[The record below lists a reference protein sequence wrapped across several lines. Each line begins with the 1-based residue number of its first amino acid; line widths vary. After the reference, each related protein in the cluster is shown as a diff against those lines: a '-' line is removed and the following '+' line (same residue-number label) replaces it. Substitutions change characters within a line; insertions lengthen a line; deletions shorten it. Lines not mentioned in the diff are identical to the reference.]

1 MPTQL
6 LQGLNIL
13 VVEDVESIRTLIVRL
28 VEGLSAENVCSAMD
42 VDTGLTALKSQVF
55 DAVLLDYELGGRD
68 GIEILTAIR
77 NNRVHPNHKTPVV
90 LLTGHAESHVVK
102 EAVMAGANGYL
113 VKPVMPEVLG
123 QRLRKVIA
131 AHEETLGG
139 NPATEV
145 VWRRTI

>member
-1 MPTQL
+1 MPTQM
-6 LQGLNIL
+6 LQGLSVL
-13 VVEDVESIRTLIVRL
+13 VVEDVDSIRSLIVRL
-28 VEGLSAENVCSAMD
+28 VEGLGAETVCSAMG
-42 VDTGLTALKSQVF
+42 VDTALTALESQVF
-55 DAVLLDYELGGRD
+55 DAMLLDYELGGRD

-77 NNRVHPNHKTPVV
+77 NNPAHPNHKTPGV

-113 VKPVMPEVLG
+113 VKPVMPDILG

-145 VWRRTI
+145 VWRRSI

>member
-1 MPTQL
+1 MPTQM
-6 LQGLNIL
+6 LQRLNIL
-13 VVEDVESIRTLIVRL
+13 VVEDVDAIRSLIVRL
-28 VEGLSAENVCSAMD
+28 FESLRADDVCSAMG
-42 VDTGLTALKSQVF
+42 VETALTALEGQVF

-77 NNRVHPNHKTPVV
+77 NDPAHANHKTPVV

-113 VKPVMPEVLG
+113 VKPVMPDVLG
-123 QRLRKVIA
+123 NRLRKVIA

-139 NPATEV
+139 NPVTEV
-145 VWRRTI
+145 V